1 MSSAK
6 EHKLRLERIKNFQST
21 QRLKPLATGA
31 VLQKYSDEIVDLT
44 FIAKNDVNT
53 VYAAR
58 IKEFKLDVTRKEAI
72 SLIEAVSS
80 GSAIDNIL
88 EPVFLSL
95 FDGTMR
101 AFKIGTKHGI
111 TASQLYNECKSFTYE
126 SASKSI
132 ALDSYTESLNE
143 RENIKRFGEQS
154 SYSNGDMTRGK
165 QTINMRDGSKMNK
178 VKEIH
183 FNGNPR
189 ATDGYDGSTV
199 YQSKKHAKSAGEST
213 QTGEV
218 EHIISCAEVCNQLKS
233 NKALNVTDIKDI
245 LNDENNLL
253 VTSMQNNRGAKTG
266 KFDKSSKELEQEINQ
281 GYVIDKQ
288 GRRKNLSEKDIET
301 RKKMVSKMAEAQ
313 KKLDS
318 ATNSKVIKNITSD
331 KEVQNILVKDAKDA
345 AAEQSIGDVI
355 VFIMKPLFYELRD
368 CFLNGIEK
376 GVKSNSFKSALKIRL
391 DRMKTYILQQVE
403 VLLKDGLLNF
413 FRNFLAM
420 LLEGILNCFVGIF
433 KQVARMVKEGFKIL
447 LQIAPILVD
456 KNKSF
461 AEKGDAVLKLVAS
474 SLTIFASIGI
484 ESWLNS
490 LGLGEPWSIIMS
502 SVITAV
508 LTALIMYLLD
518 KLDLFSVNRTRQLQR
533 LDEILNLKIEGSQED
548 MFKMI
553 NAYT

>member
-21 QRLKPLATGA
+21 QRLKPLATGE

-44 FIAKNDVNT
+44 FIAKNDVNA
-53 VYAAR
+53 VYATR

-101 AFKIGTKHGI
+101 AFKIGTTHGI
-111 TASQLYNECKSFTYE
+111 TASRLYNECKSFTYE

-154 SYSNGDMTRGK
+154 SYSNGDMTRGN
-165 QTINMRDGSKMNK
+165 QTINMRDGTKMNK

-245 LNDENNLL
+245 LNDEDNLL

-266 KFDKSSKELEQEINQ
+266 KFDKSSTELEQEINQ

-301 RKKMVSKMAEAQ
+301 RKKWLAKWPKH
-313 KKLDS
+313 KK
-318 ATNSKVIKNITSD
+318 N
-331 KEVQNILVKDAKDA
+331 
-345 AAEQSIGDVI
+345 
-355 VFIMKPLFYELRD
+355 
-368 CFLNGIEK
+368 
-376 GVKSNSFKSALKIRL
+376 
-391 DRMKTYILQQVE
+391 
-403 VLLKDGLLNF
+403 
-413 FRNFLAM
+413 
-420 LLEGILNCFVGIF
+420 
-433 KQVARMVKEGFKIL
+433 
-447 LQIAPILVD
+447 
-456 KNKSF
+456 
-461 AEKGDAVLKLVAS
+461 
-474 SLTIFASIGI
+474 
-484 ESWLNS
+484 
-490 LGLGEPWSIIMS
+490 
-502 SVITAV
+502 
-508 LTALIMYLLD
+508 
-518 KLDLFSVNRTRQLQR
+518 
-533 LDEILNLKIEGSQED
+533 
-548 MFKMI
+548 
-553 NAYT
+553 